1 MKQTIIL
8 LLSMVL
14 HGTLFAQAPLPS
26 AAEVEAFYN
35 SKTLIVLEGGMYSPY
50 NIYIKEEVEDNWK
63 ITPFEI
69 ISEKE
74 FDEKKTDSRYSFL
87 IITQTHFER
96 DKEGVNYNFLNLLLG
111 SDVES
116 ITEMPEFGSIPL
128 SYSGVEDENYSY
140 KLGVMIN
147 FLQNRVRDLK
157 ENPNI
162 SSMKNLK
169 YYNKNTSQ
177 IKTNALLFLE
187 TDLVPDVQ
195 EESKIFKYYP
205 YIINIVTNEELEKAI
220 DEDKNEFF
228 LHCVRP
234 EASQN
239 QGWSFKMIFGI
250 QDGKMY
256 YYGIH
261 TITEK
266 KPGGFLVTDFKRIAR

>member
-74 FDEKKTDSRYSFL
+74 FDEKKTDSSYSFL

-96 DKEGVNYNFLNLLLG
+96 DKDGVNYNFLNLLLG
-111 SDVES
+111 ADVES

-205 YIINIVTNEELEKAI
+205 YIYQ
-220 DEDKNEFF
+220 
-228 LHCVRP
+228 
-234 EASQN
+234 AS
-239 QGWSFKMIFGI
+239 
-250 QDGKMY
+250 
-256 YYGIH
+256 
-261 TITEK
+261 
-266 KPGGFLVTDFKRIAR
+266 